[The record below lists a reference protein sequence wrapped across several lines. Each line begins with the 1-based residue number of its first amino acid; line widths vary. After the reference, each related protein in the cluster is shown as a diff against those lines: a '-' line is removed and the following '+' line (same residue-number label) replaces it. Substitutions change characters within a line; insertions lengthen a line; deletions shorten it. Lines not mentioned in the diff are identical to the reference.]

1 VIDPLAVPRRLRY
14 SYGMPKEQLKE
25 TLRSLAQQ
33 IEDANDIAPD
43 VEQRLKDAVDEIHEA
58 LAGKPPEGALES
70 LKSALSDAADDFE
83 DSHPT
88 LASTL
93 GRLGDLLSRVGL

>member
-1 VIDPLAVPRRLRY
+1 
-14 SYGMPKEQLKE
+14 MPKEQLRE

-33 IEDANDIAPD
+33 IEDADDIEPG
-43 VEQRLKDAVDEIHEA
+43 VEKRLKEAVDEIHEA
-58 LAGKPPEGALES
+58 LAGRPPEGALES

-83 DSHPT
+83 NSHPT

-93 GRLGDLLSRVGL
+93 GRVGDLLSRVGL